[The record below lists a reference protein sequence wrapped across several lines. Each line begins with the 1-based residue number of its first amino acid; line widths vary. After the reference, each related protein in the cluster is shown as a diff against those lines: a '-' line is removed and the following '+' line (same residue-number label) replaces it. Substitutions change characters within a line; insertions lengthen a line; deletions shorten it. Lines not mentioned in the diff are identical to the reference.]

1 MTLAVGSLQDHAD
14 LMGRGFLLDGSV
26 RGPHADPRVQRDTRQ
41 LALFFLLACAI
52 SWATW
57 GIPVVPILGP
67 MLAAIVVT
75 AVTTGR
81 AGLHDLAAR
90 LARWRVPLRWWLVA
104 VSPVPLALLA
114 LAGLWIIGQDLPAV
128 NDVSRAMAGPVGLG
142 MVSFLL
148 ITLVASVGEEVGW
161 RGYALPRLQR
171 RLRPLPATLILAVFW
186 WLWHLEFFLIDQ
198 IPLEDF
204 PIYIIEV
211 TAVAIILTWIYNGSG
226 GSVLLVA
233 VWHAAY
239 NWVSFTAS
247 ISVIIAPLATL
258 QALLLVVL
266 ELRAQRHSRSI
277 LGPTTLDTMARTR
290 DESTRS

>member
-1 MTLAVGSLQDHAD
+1 
-14 LMGRGFLLDGSV
+14 MGRGFLLDGSV
-26 RGPHADPRVQRDTRQ
+26 RDPHADPRVQRDTRQ
-41 LALFFLLACAI
+41 LALFFLLAYAI

-57 GIPVVPILGP
+57 AIPVVPVLGP
-67 MLAAIVVT
+67 MLAAVLVT

-104 VSPVPLALLA
+104 VSPIPLALLV
-114 LAGLWIIGQDLPAV
+114 LTGLWVAGQDLPAAS
-128 NDVSRAMAGPVGLG
+128 DVSRDMARPIGLG
-142 MVSFLL
+142 VVSFLL

-161 RGYALPRLQR
+161 RGYALPRLQH
-171 RLRPLPATLILAVFW
+171 RLRPLPATLILALLW

-198 IPLEDF
+198 VPLASF
-204 PIYIIEV
+204 PIYLVEV
-211 TAVAIILTWIYNGSG
+211 TAVAIILTWIHNGSG
-226 GSVLLVA
+226 ASVLLVV

-239 NWVSFTAS
+239 NWVGFAAS
-247 ISVIIAPLATL
+247 ITTAIALLAVL

-277 LGPTTLDTMARTR
+277 LGPTTLDTMARAR
-290 DESTRS
+290 DESTQS